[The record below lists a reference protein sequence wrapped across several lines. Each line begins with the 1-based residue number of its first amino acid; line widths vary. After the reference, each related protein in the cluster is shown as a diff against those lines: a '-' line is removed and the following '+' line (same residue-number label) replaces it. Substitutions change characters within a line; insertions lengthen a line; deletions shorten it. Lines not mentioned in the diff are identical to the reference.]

1 MFLIITALIVII
13 DQVTKYLAYIYLQ
26 PQNTVPVINNF
37 FYLTYFQGTETA
49 ANILSDKR
57 MVLNGRFAS
66 LIILIVVLFIA
77 IYVCRSTIININFKI
92 GITLVISGVIS
103 NLIDKIRSGYVVYF
117 IDFDIYPVFNFADF
131 AVILGFFYIL
141 FIVFLETK
149 NV

>member
-1 MFLIITALIVII
+1 M
-13 DQVTKYLAYIYLQ
+13 
-26 PQNTVPVINNF
+26 
-37 FYLTYFQGTETA
+37 
-49 ANILSDKR
+49 
-57 MVLNGRFAS
+57 
-66 LIILIVVLFIA
+66 VLFIA

>member
-57 MVLNGRFAS
+57 MVLNAGLRR
-66 LIILIVVLFIA
+66 LL
-77 IYVCRSTIININFKI
+77 Y
-92 GITLVISGVIS
+92 
-103 NLIDKIRSGYVVYF
+103 
-117 IDFDIYPVFNFADF
+117 
-131 AVILGFFYIL
+131 
-141 FIVFLETK
+141 
-149 NV
+149 